1 MVWADLRRCL
11 RPVSSQVFFSS
22 AFSASAVVVVVVALY
37 TQSRAL
43 FHRISLF
50 GGDVIAASV

>member
-1 MVWADLRRCL
+1 MLKTGELAGF
-11 RPVSSQVFFSS
+11 FFSS
-22 AFSASAVVVVVVALY
+22 AFSASAVVVVVALY